1 VYNLFRFIV
10 RYYVLLLFIVLEL
23 FSFYLIYQNNGYNQT
38 AYASVANGI
47 NGKIY
52 NTYGNVD
59 GYFYLNRTNDSLAQ
73 ENIRLRMALLDS
85 KLDNRIVK
93 GEESDS
99 SKKFVQKYTY
109 THARVSYATV
119 NRPVNFLYLDKGAKH
134 GIKKQ
139 MGVISPNGIVGQ
151 VVSVTENY
159 AAVMTIISKD
169 FRVSAKFK
177 KNDYFGNLHWSGT
190 NPRVAALEEIPKHV
204 PVKVGDTLVTSGYS
218 QLFPRNVMVGIIKKV
233 DAQAEKNFLDIE
245 VKLSTDFG
253 NLTHVYVIN
262 NMYKQELVT
271 LDTLTGI
278 KPKP

>member
-1 VYNLFRFIV
+1 VYNLFRFFV
-10 RYYVLLLFIVLEL
+10 RYYVLLLFLLLEI
-23 FSFYLIYQNNGYNQT
+23 FSLYLVYKNNGYNQT
-38 AYASVANGI
+38 AYAHVANDI
-47 NGKIY
+47 SGKMF
-52 NTYGNVD
+52 NTYGNVA

-73 ENIRLRMALLDS
+73 ENIRLRAALIES
-85 KLDNRIVK
+85 KLDNRIEV
-93 GEESDS
+93 GQESDS
-99 SKKFVQKYTY
+99 SKKFVQKYSY

-119 NRPVNFLYLDKGAKH
+119 NRPVNFIYLDKGLAH

-177 KNDYFGNLHWSGT
+177 KNDYFGNLHWTGT

-233 DAQAEKNFLDIE
+233 EAQAEKNFLDID
-245 VKLSTDFG
+245 VQLSTDFG

-262 NMYKQELVT
+262 NMYKEEFVT

>member
-1 VYNLFRFIV
+1 VYNLFRFLV
-10 RYYVLLLFIVLEL
+10 RYYVLLLFLLLEL
-23 FSFYLIYQNNGYNQT
+23 FSFYLIYQNNNYNQT
-38 AYASVANGI
+38 AYARVANSI
-47 NGKIY
+47 NGKVY
-52 NTYGNVD
+52 DTYGNIA
-59 GYFYLNRTNDSLAQ
+59 GYFYLQRTNDSLAQ
-73 ENIRLRMALLDS
+73 ENIRLRAALIES
-85 KLDNRIVK
+85 KLDNRVET
-93 GEESDS
+93 GQESDS

-109 THARVSYATV
+109 LHARVSYATV
-119 NRPVNFLYLDKGAKH
+119 NRPVNFIYLDKGSAH

-159 AAVMTIISKD
+159 AAVMAIISKD
-169 FRVSAKFK
+169 FRVSAKLK

-190 NPRVAALEEIPKHV
+190 NPKVASLEEISKHV
-204 PVKVGDTLVTSGYS
+204 PVSVGDTLVTSGYS

-245 VKLSTDFG
+245 VELSTDFG

-262 NMYKQELVT
+262 NMFKQELIS

-278 KPKP
+278 KLKP